1 MARPKIEPHFQKRIA
16 AAAEQGARGARP
28 VPPPKKPKRRRT
40 WPYAIALLCAWAIM
54 IGAGL
59 IFHLESELPDTS
71 HLLLQSPSHDITI
84 LDRNGRLIARKG
96 LTQGATI
103 AVRDLPRYVPNA
115 FIAIEDRRF
124 RDHMGLDVIGL
135 VRAALENLAAGH
147 VVQGGSTITQQL
159 AKNLFLEPERTFKRK
174 EQEALLAL
182 YLESHYG
189 KDQILTLYLNRV
201 YFGAGV
207 YGIQAASERF
217 FGKPATELS
226 LTEAA
231 ILAGSVKAP
240 AKYNSLADPEAADA
254 RAQTVLL
261 AMRDAGFINET
272 TRRIA
277 AATPPHTI
285 RATGTAGSGYFAD
298 WVAGRIAGYI
308 GQIDRPIVV
317 ETTFDLSLQEK
328 AERAIEEGLAREGQ
342 KFHAHEAA
350 LVLLSPDGAVRAM
363 VGGRSYGLSPYNR
376 ATDAKRQ
383 PGSAFKPF
391 VYLTALEHGHTPN
404 DMVKDTPVSFGRW
417 HPGNYEARYDGQV
430 TLAHA
435 FAKSSNSVAAQLTV
449 ETGPKAVART
459 AHRLGIASPLLAVP
473 SLALGS
479 ATVTPL
485 ELTAAYVP
493 FANGGARAL
502 PYGIREIRTRKGRV
516 LYRRKLAEPERVMSA
531 EHAAEMAELMVG
543 TVTQG
548 TGRAAKLDER
558 PSAGKTGTTQDFRD
572 AWFVGFTSD
581 YICGAWIG
589 NDRNTPMLH
598 ATGGTLP
605 ARMFKAFMEDAE
617 RGLPIQ
623 PLTSIRL
630 APPPPPSVATIASAD
645 ATAADGVR
653 RPDSTS
659 NDTVFDKLLDNL
671 FGGHH

>member
-1 MARPKIEPHFQKRIA
+1 
-16 AAAEQGARGARP
+16 
-28 VPPPKKPKRRRT
+28 
-40 WPYAIALLCAWAIM
+40 
-54 IGAGL
+54 
-59 IFHLESELPDTS
+59 
-71 HLLLQSPSHDITI
+71 
-84 LDRNGRLIARKG
+84 
-96 LTQGATI
+96 
-103 AVRDLPRYVPNA
+103 
-115 FIAIEDRRF
+115 
-124 RDHMGLDVIGL
+124 
-135 VRAALENLAAGH
+135 
-147 VVQGGSTITQQL
+147 
-159 AKNLFLEPERTFKRK
+159 
-174 EQEALLAL
+174 
-182 YLESHYG
+182 
-189 KDQILTLYLNRV
+189 
-201 YFGAGV
+201 
-207 YGIQAASERF
+207 
-217 FGKPATELS
+217 LS

-581 YICGAWIG
+581 YVCGVWIG